1 MPTPSVYV
9 QPADYATYGIAET
22 VTADMVGQATS
33 LINAF
38 LARPGGLLYS
48 VDFAGNP
55 AYMAGKTTSFVLLA
69 GSGGVPSGQNVVVPY
84 SGPTLDNNS
93 VGEVVIIDRTNEDL
107 CEACVISA
115 VGTNPNTVT
124 LYNVQNVHGDGA
136 RMELGLTLSE
146 QKEMPKD
153 RSTTLLANLPVM
165 NLQSGVGRYGYGRR
179 SQQISGS
186 FQEMNL
192 LAVVSSFGG
201 PPLWIPWTVTDAG
214 LNRNTGEVWVPAG
227 ILLAY
232 YTEVKIWYTSGYSY
246 ATLPDQVKFACANV
260 VKALK
265 ETGLGPNIKNR
276 ETRDG
281 LKSSKFENNIIDA
294 NTREMLRPYR
304 ARILA

>member
-1 MPTPSVYV
+1 MALSVYV
-9 QPADYATYGIAET
+9 KQADYATYGIPSTITE
-22 VTADMVGQATS
+22 DMVGQATK
-33 LINAF
+33 LIDAF

-48 VDFAGNP
+48 VDYAGNP
-55 AYMAGKTTSFVLLA
+55 AYMAGKTTTFTLA
-69 GSGGVPSGQNVVVPY
+69 APSGGIPSGQNVVVQY

-93 VGEVVIIDRTNEDL
+93 VGEVIIIDRLNDNL
-107 CEACVISA
+107 CEACVIQA

-124 LYNVQNVHGDGA
+124 LYSVANVHGDGA
-136 RMELGLTLSE
+136 KMEMGLTLCE

-165 NLQSGVGRYGYGRR
+165 NMQSGVGRYGYGRR
-179 SQQISGS
+179 SQQIAGN
-186 FQEMNL
+186 FQEFNL
-192 LAVVSSFGG
+192 LAVVSNFGG
-201 PPLWIPWTVTDAG
+201 PPLWTPWTVGDAG

-246 ATLPDQVKFACANV
+246 ETLPDQVKFACANV

-265 ETGLGPNIKNR
+265 ETGLGANVRNR
-276 ETRDG
+276 STKDG
-281 LKSSKFENNIIDA
+281 ISTQKFENNIIDT

-304 ARILA
+304 ARILG